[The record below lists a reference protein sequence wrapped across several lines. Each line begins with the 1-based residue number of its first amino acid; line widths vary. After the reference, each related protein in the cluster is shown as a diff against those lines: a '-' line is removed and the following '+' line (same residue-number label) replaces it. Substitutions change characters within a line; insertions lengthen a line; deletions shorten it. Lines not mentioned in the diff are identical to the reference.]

1 MKKQH
6 RIFAGYLA
14 VLVILVWCVPA
25 HAFLGFG
32 KSKSES
38 KKVSAAAGVKMIPA
52 SFADLAK
59 NINRSV
65 VNISTTKILKTRR
78 FHHPFQ
84 GENDP
89 FRFFF
94 GDDFFKRF
102 FGNRGKM
109 PREFKQRSL
118 GSGFIID
125 PAGYILTNNHVISK
139 ADKIVVKLNS
149 GKEYKAKV
157 IGADPKTDVALIKIK
172 TDKKLPAV
180 ALGDSDK
187 IRVGDWVV
195 AIGNPFGLSHT
206 VTAGI
211 ISARGRVIGSGPY
224 DDFIQTDASINPGN
238 SGGPLIAMNGSVIGI
253 NTAIIAS
260 GQGIGFAIPVN
271 MAKKI
276 IPQLKETGHVVR
288 GWLGVYIQ
296 DITPELAKK
305 FGLKGQKKGAL
316 VSKVFDKSPAE
327 NSGVKQGDVI
337 LKFDGKPVH
346 SGHELALVVS
356 QTKVGKKV
364 SMEVSRGGK
373 ILALSVKV
381 GTRKEEGATVTATTK
396 APEEMGFEVQELTPE
411 LARRLNLKVK
421 AGLLVVDVDRSSAAF
436 EAGLRRNDVIVEVNR
451 KSVTSID
458 AFKKMLSEKPEDGY
472 LFLVRRGAGAIYIVV
487 KPEEES
493 KKEK

>member
-6 RIFAGYLA
+6 KVLVGFVA
-14 VLVILVWCVPA
+14 VLVILAWGAPA
-25 HAFLGFG
+25 QALFGFG
-32 KSKSES
+32 KSKKETKTTSNTPA
-38 KKVSAAAGVKMIPA
+38 VRMIPA
-52 SFADLAK
+52 SFAELAK
-59 NINRSV
+59 RVNPAV
-65 VNISTTKILKTRR
+65 VNISTTKIFKTRS

-84 GENDP
+84 GKNDP
-89 FRFFF
+89 FKFFF
-94 GDDFFKRF
+94 GDDFYKRF
-102 FGNRGKM
+102 FGNGQKT

-125 PAGYILTNNHVISK
+125 PTGYILTNNHVISK

-149 GKEYKAKV
+149 GNEYKAKV

-172 TDKKLPAV
+172 ADKKLPSV
-180 ALGDSDK
+180 VLGNSDK
-187 IRVGDWVV
+187 IRVGDWAV

-211 ISARGRVIGSGPY
+211 ISAKGRLINSGPY

-260 GQGIGFAIPVN
+260 GQGIGFAIPIN

-276 IPQLKETGHVVR
+276 LPQLKKTGHVIR

-305 FGLKGQKKGAL
+305 FGLKEQEKGVL
-316 VSKVFDKSPAE
+316 VSKVFDKSPAKDG
-327 NSGVKQGDVI
+327 GVKQGDII
-337 LKFDGKPVH
+337 LKFDDKPVH
-346 SGHELALVVS
+346 SSHELALIVS

-364 SMEVSRGGK
+364 QMKISRSGK
-373 ILALSVKV
+373 TMALDIKV
-381 GTRKEEGATVTATTK
+381 GTRKEKSKVKTTTAE
-396 APEEMGFEVQELTPE
+396 APKKMGFEVQELTPE
-411 LARRLNLKVK
+411 LAKRLNLKVK
-421 AGLLVVDVDRSSAAF
+421 SGLLVVNVDRNSAAF
-436 EAGLRRNDVIVEVNR
+436 EAGLRRNDVIIEVNR
-451 KSVTSID
+451 KPVSSLAV
-458 AFKKMLSEKPEDGY
+458 FEKMLSEKPEDGY
-472 LFLVRRGAGAIYIVV
+472 LFLVRRGDGAIYIVV

-493 KKEK
+493 KKK

>member
-6 RIFAGYLA
+6 RILVGYLA
-14 VLVILVWCVPA
+14 VLVMLVWCVPA

-32 KSKSES
+32 KSKNEGKGASGN
-38 KKVSAAAGVKMIPA
+38 VGVKMIPA

-59 NINRSV
+59 KVNPAV
-65 VNISTTKILKTRR
+65 VNISTTKILKTRSFR
-78 FHHPFQ
+78 HPFQ

-89 FRFFF
+89 FKFFF

-125 PAGYILTNNHVISK
+125 PTGYILTNNHVVSK

-157 IGADPKTDVALIKIK
+157 VGADPKTDVALIKIK
-172 TDKKLPAV
+172 ADKKLPAV

-187 IRVGDWVV
+187 IHVGDWVV

-238 SGGPLIAMNGSVIGI
+238 SGGPLIAMGGRVIGI

-260 GQGIGFAIPVN
+260 GQGIGFAIPIN

-276 IPQLKETGHVVR
+276 LPQLKKTGHVVR

-305 FGLKGQKKGAL
+305 FGLKEQQKGVL
-316 VSKVFDKSPAE
+316 VSKVFEKSPAKDG
-327 NSGVKQGDVI
+327 GVKQGDII
-337 LKFDGKPVH
+337 LKFDDKPVH
-346 SGHELALVVS
+346 SSHELALVVS

-364 SMEVSRGGK
+364 SVEISRDGK
-373 ILALSVKV
+373 TITLDVKV
-381 GTRKEEGATVTATTK
+381 GTRKEKSVGRTAQAKTTEK
-396 APEEMGFEVQELTPE
+396 MGFEVQELTPE
-411 LARRLNLKVK
+411 LAKRLNLKVK
-421 AGLLVVDVDRSSAAF
+421 SGLVVVDVDRNSAAF

-451 KSVTSID
+451 KPVETVS
-458 AFKKMLSEKPEDGY
+458 AFKKMLSKKPEDGY

-487 KPEEES
+487 KPEED